1 MRDIYYIDAVV
12 DVETEPLPVWLED
25 RLKRLFAESAIEPL
39 PQKFV
44 RLLRQLKDDDE
55 RR

>member
-12 DVETEPLPVWLED
+12 DLDTEPLPVWLED
-25 RLKRLFAESAIEPL
+25 RLKRLFSDVANEPL
-39 PQKFV
+39 PHRFV